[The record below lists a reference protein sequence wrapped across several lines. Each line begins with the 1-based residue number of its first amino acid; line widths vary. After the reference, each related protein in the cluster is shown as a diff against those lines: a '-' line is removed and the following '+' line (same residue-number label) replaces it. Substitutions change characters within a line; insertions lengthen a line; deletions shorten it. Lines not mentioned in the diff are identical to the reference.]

1 MPKRQEDE
9 LTRQAQLG
17 IDLQTEFGEHIQEVT
32 GEGGMTVDAMT
43 ELYLKADFEQRQR
56 MFIEIF
62 ASQGADGLEMLGE
75 VLTQATERLS
85 GEVG

>member
-1 MPKRQEDE
+1 MAKRQEDE

-17 IDLQTEFGEHIQEVT
+17 IDMQDEFGSHIQDVT
-32 GEGGMTVDAMT
+32 GEGGMSMDAMT

-62 ASQGADGLEMLGE
+62 ASQGADGLEMLSE
-75 VLTQATERLS
+75 VYNQAAERLL
-85 GEVG
+85 GEGS

>member
-1 MPKRQEDE
+1 VVKSQEDE
-9 LTRQAQLG
+9 LTRHAQTG
-17 IDLQTEFGEHIQEVT
+17 IALQNEFTQHVKDVT
-32 GEGGMTVDAMT
+32 GEGEMTVDAMT

-75 VLTQATERLS
+75 VFNQATERLS

>member
-17 IDLQTEFGEHIQEVT
+17 IDLQDEFSDHIQEVT
-32 GEGGMTVDAMT
+32 GEGEMTVDSMT
-43 ELYLKADFEQRQR
+43 ELYLKASFEQRQR
-56 MFIEIF
+56 MFIEVF

-75 VLTQATERLS
+75 VLVQATERLS
-85 GEVG
+85 GEVV

>member
-1 MPKRQEDE
+1 MSKRQEDE
-9 LTRQAQLG
+9 LTRQAQQG
-17 IDLQTEFGEHIQEVT
+17 IDLQDEFTDHIKDVT
-32 GEGGMTVDAMT
+32 GEGEMTVDAMT

-62 ASQGADGLEMLGE
+62 ASQGADGLEALAE
-75 VLTQATERLS
+75 VYAQASERLA